1 MSTGPS
7 GHLSMD
13 SLVEMWKKMSM
24 AGFFW
29 DYHRALWHIVADR
42 TEDAVLTRETL
53 KATGRF
59 PLLLNHMWSRRTVWS
74 KKPWDWKNTKNSSHL
89 FCSPNTRLAVLNC
102 SSQLHSLKHSF
113 PKLSDRTHRF
123 SFLAVEAEC
132 LLNQLKPITFAVTT
146 GDLNSLVFY
155 SLQLLFTLLCVLSVF
170 SYIN

>member
-1 MSTGPS
+1 
-7 GHLSMD
+7 
-13 SLVEMWKKMSM
+13 M
-24 AGFFW
+24 ALHCCRW
-29 DYHRALWHIVADR
+29 NRRCSPAKANTESHRKVSITSELYVIQKNCVI
-42 TEDAVLTRETL
+42 
-53 KATGRF
+53 
-59 PLLLNHMWSRRTVWS
+59 
-74 KKPWDWKNTKNSSHL
+74 KKPGTEKKIKNSSHL

-132 LLNQLKPITFAVTT
+132 LLNQLKPITLAVTT

-170 SYIN
+170 SYTN